1 LWRRRSYNGLVEHH
15 QPGHSALLD
24 DHTPEAVEQRL
35 AKGPSQA
42 YLRDFI
48 YGAVDGIVT
57 TFAVVAGVA
66 GAQLSAG
73 IVIVLGVANLLG
85 DGFSMAVSNYLGTR
99 ADEQLRSR
107 RRASERDHIRRH
119 PEGERE
125 EVRQIFA
132 AKGFEGADLN
142 RVVEVITAD
151 ERRWID
157 TMITEEFGLSL
168 DGPNPLRAAASTLVA
183 FIAAGSVPLV
193 IYVWQLSVPDVARI
207 PNPFFWSSV
216 LTGATF
222 FAVGALKSRF
232 VDERWHRAGV
242 ETLLVGGAA
251 AAIAFMVGV
260 LLRGIAD
267 RS

>member
-1 LWRRRSYNGLVEHH
+1 VPVDHH
-15 QPGHSALLD
+15 LHHAHDLLD
-24 DHTPEAVEQRL
+24 DHTPEAVERRL
-35 AKGPSQA
+35 AQGPSQA

-107 RRASERDHIRRH
+107 RRASETDHIRRY
-119 PEGERE
+119 PEGEKE

-132 AKGFEGADLN
+132 AKGFEGTDLD
-142 RVVEVITAD
+142 RVVEVITAN
-151 ERRWID
+151 EGRWVD

-168 DGPNPLRAAASTLVA
+168 DGPNPMRAAGSTLVA
-183 FIAAGSVPLV
+183 FIAAGSVPLA
-193 IYVWQLSVPDVARI
+193 IYVWQISAPDPARI
-207 PNPFFWSSV
+207 ANPFFWSSV
-216 LTGATF
+216 LTAATF
-222 FAVGALKSRF
+222 FGVGALKSRF
-232 VDERWHRAGV
+232 VDERWWRAGI

-251 AAIAFMVGV
+251 AGIAFVVGV
-260 LLRGIAD
+260 ALRGLAD
-267 RS
+267 NA